1 MNIGSLV
8 KIKEGTDDDRLPEH
22 RIGLV
27 VKTEMCHN
35 RYRAS
40 ELIYHVQFNN
50 GRTLKFFEDFVEVI
64 SEAK

>member
-27 VKTEMCHN
+27 VGTQVCHN
-35 RYRAS
+35 RHRAS
-40 ELIYHVQFNN
+40 ELIYHVQFSN
-50 GRTLKFFEDFVEVI
+50 GKTLKFFEDFVEII